1 MAKETEGSK
10 EAKGPPEDKK
20 TAASKRMVPC
30 PKCRKPAEY
39 SPTNPFRP
47 FCSRRC
53 KSEDIIAW
61 TSGDYIVPGQAI
73 ETDDDLNSSSES
85 AKATWSEDKD

>member
-1 MAKETEGSK
+1 M
-10 EAKGPPEDKK
+10 KGAEEII
-20 TAASKRMVPC
+20 RIVPC

-39 SPTNPFRP
+39 SQKNLFRP

-61 TSGDYIVPGQAI
+61 TTGDYIVPGQAI
-73 ETDDDLNSSSES
+73 ETDDDLSYS
-85 AKATWSEDKD
+85 ASAEDGTESEDRDY